1 MRRHAARDLVCTL
14 LLGLPTVAAAQQA
27 GPGQVAIVIST
38 ERGDIRAVLDS
49 ARAPITVTNFLRYV
63 DAGLFS
69 GGAFHRTV
77 TPENQPRD
85 SVKIEVIQG
94 RARRT
99 QPDSGYAP
107 ISLERTSITG
117 LRHLDGVLSMA
128 RSGPNSATSG
138 FFVTIGAQPSLDEG
152 GHRNLDG
159 QGFAA
164 FGRVTAGMEVVRAI
178 QQAPRAEQ
186 NLTPPITITGIRRA
200 GAR

>member
-1 MRRHAARDLVCTL
+1 MTFPRFAGVAAL
-14 LLGLPTVAAAQQA
+14 LLLVPTIAPAQS
-27 GPGQVAIVIST
+27 GQVAIVIST
-38 ERGDIRAVLDS
+38 ERGEIRAVLDS

-77 TPENQPRD
+77 TPDNQPRD
-85 SVKIEVIQG
+85 SVRIEVIQG

-99 QPDSGYAP
+99 TPDSGFAP
-107 ISLERTSITG
+107 IPLERTSVTG

-128 RSGPNSATSG
+128 RSGPNSATSA
-138 FFVTIGAQPSLDEG
+138 FFITIGPQPSLDEG

-164 FGRVTAGMEVVRAI
+164 FGKVTAGMEVVRAI
-178 QQAPRAEQ
+178 QQAPHTDQ
-186 NLTPPITITGIRRA
+186 NLTPPIVITGIRRA
-200 GAR
+200 AR

>member
-1 MRRHAARDLVCTL
+1 MTFSRIVVGV
-14 LLGLPTVAAAQQA
+14 LGLAVGALSTAHAQSA
-27 GPGQVAIVIST
+27 DRGQVGIVIIT
-38 ERGDIRAVLDS
+38 ERGEIRAVLDS
-49 ARAPITVTNFLRYV
+49 AKAPITVANFLRYV

-85 SVKIEVIQG
+85 SVRIEVIQG

-107 ISLERTSITG
+107 IPLERTSVTG

-178 QQAPRAEQ
+178 QQAPHTDQ
-186 NLTPPITITGIRRA
+186 NLTPPIMITGIRRA
-200 GAR
+200 AAR

>member
-1 MRRHAARDLVCTL
+1 M
-14 LLGLPTVAAAQQA
+14 
-27 GPGQVAIVIST
+27 IST
-38 ERGDIRAVLDS
+38 ERGEIRAVLDS

-77 TPENQPRD
+77 TPDNQPRD
-85 SVKIEVIQG
+85 SVRIEVIQG

-99 QPDSGYAP
+99 TPDSGFAP
-107 ISLERTSITG
+107 IPLERTSVTG

-128 RSGPNSATSG
+128 RSGPNSATSA
-138 FFVTIGAQPSLDEG
+138 FFITIGPQPSLDEG

-164 FGRVTAGMEVVRAI
+164 FGKVTAGMEVVRAI
-178 QQAPRAEQ
+178 QQAPHTDQ
-186 NLTPPITITGIRRA
+186 NLTPPIVITGIRRA
-200 GAR
+200 AR

>member
-1 MRRHAARDLVCTL
+1 MTRLRSAGTAL
-14 LLGLPTVAAAQQA
+14 LLLLAPSVVAAQV
-27 GPGQVAIVIST
+27 GQVAIVIST
-38 ERGDIRAVLDS
+38 ERGEIRALLDS
-49 ARAPITVTNFLRYV
+49 TRAPVTVANFLRYV
-63 DAGLFS
+63 DAGLFTN
-69 GGAFHRTV
+69 GAFHRTV

-99 QPDSGYAP
+99 TPDSGFAP
-107 ISLERTSITG
+107 IPLERTGTTG

-128 RSGPNSATSG
+128 RSGPNSATSA
-138 FFVTIGAQPSLDEG
+138 FFITIGAQPALDEG

-178 QQAPRAEQ
+178 QQAAHTEQ
-186 NLTPPITITGIRRA
+186 NLTPPIVITGIRRA
-200 GAR
+200 AGR

>member
-1 MRRHAARDLVCTL
+1 MTFPRFAGVAAL
-14 LLGLPTVAAAQQA
+14 LLLVPTVAPAQS
-27 GPGQVAIVIST
+27 GQVAIVIST
-38 ERGDIRAVLDS
+38 ERGEIRAVLDS

-77 TPENQPRD
+77 TPDNQPRD
-85 SVKIEVIQG
+85 SVRIEVIQG

-99 QPDSGYAP
+99 TPDSGFAP
-107 ISLERTSITG
+107 IPLERTSVTG

-128 RSGPNSATSG
+128 RSGPNSATSA
-138 FFVTIGAQPSLDEG
+138 FFITIGPQPSLDEG

-164 FGRVTAGMEVVRAI
+164 FGKVTAGMEVVRAI
-178 QQAPRAEQ
+178 QQAPHTDQ
-186 NLTPPITITGIRRA
+186 NLTPPIVITGIRRA
-200 GAR
+200 AR